1 MVILGVDLRASS
13 KRPSTVVALDG
24 ESNVIFFD
32 SFDNDPE
39 LHEMVDSC
47 KPDIIAIGAPLGL
60 PGGLCCLETTCSCRF
75 STPQNKGRQSEID
88 LARMGISCFFT
99 NKGSIIR
106 NLIYRSIQLNQHLSK
121 MGYRVIEVYPHAT
134 KVLLFGDNAPPKN
147 SPGSVTFLKAKL
159 TPLVAGLDPH
169 LDAMDK
175 NTCDAVLNA
184 YTAVLHWQ
192 DKTDVLGNEDEGM
205 LVLPKLPS

>member
-13 KRPSTVVALDG
+13 KRSSTVVALDG
-24 ESNVIFFD
+24 DSNVLFFD
-32 SFDNDPE
+32 SFDDDPE
-39 LHEMVDSC
+39 LHEMVQSC
-47 KPDIIAIGAPLGL
+47 RPDLIAIGAPLGL

-75 STPQNKGRQSEID
+75 SNPQNKGRQSEID

-99 NKGSIIR
+99 NKGSLIR
-106 NLIYRSIQLNQHLSK
+106 NLIYRSIKLNQHLSK
-121 MGYRVIEVYPHAT
+121 MGCRVIEVYPHAT

-147 SPGSVTFLKAKL
+147 SPGSVTYLKEKL

-169 LDAMDK
+169 LDAMDR

-192 DKTDVLGNEDEGM
+192 EKTDMLGTEEEGM

>member
-24 ESNVIFFD
+24 DSNVIFFD
-32 SFDNDPE
+32 SFANDPE
-39 LHEMVDSC
+39 LHEMVQSC
-47 KPDIIAIGAPLGL
+47 KPDLIAVGAPLGL
-60 PGGLCCLETTCSCRF
+60 PDGLCCLETTCSCRF
-75 STPQNKGRQSEID
+75 ATPQNKGRQSEID

-106 NLIYRSIQLNQHLSK
+106 NLIYRGIGLNQHLSE

-147 SPGSVTFLKAKL
+147 SPTSVPFLKEKL
-159 TPLVAGLDPH
+159 TPLVPGLDSY
-169 LDAMDK
+169 LDGMDR

-184 YTAVLHWQ
+184 YTAVLHWRN
-192 DKTDVLGNEDEGM
+192 KTDTLGTESEGT
-205 LVLPKLPS
+205 LVLPKLPN

>member
-24 ESNVIFFD
+24 DSNVVFFD

-39 LHEMVDSC
+39 LHEMVQSC
-47 KPDIIAIGAPLGL
+47 KPDLIAIGAPLGL
-60 PGGLCCLETTCSCRF
+60 PGGLCCLETSCSCRF

-106 NLIYRSIQLNQHLSK
+106 NLIYRSIQLNHQLSE

-147 SPGSVTFLKAKL
+147 NPGSVTFLKEKL
-159 TPLVAGLDPH
+159 TPLVAGMDPH
-169 LDAMDK
+169 LDAMDR

-192 DKTDVLGNEDEGM
+192 DKTDMLGNEEEGM

>member
-1 MVILGVDLRASS
+1 MMILGVDLRASS
-13 KRPSTVVALDG
+13 KRSSTVVALDG
-24 ESNVIFFD
+24 DSNVVFFD
-32 SFDNDPE
+32 AFDHDPE
-39 LHEMVDSC
+39 LHEMVESC
-47 KPDIIAIGAPLGL
+47 KPDLIAIGAPLGL
-60 PGGLCCLETTCSCRF
+60 PAGLCCLETAHSCRF
-75 STPQNKGRQSEID
+75 SNPQNKGRQSEID

-106 NLIYRSIQLNQHLSK
+106 NLIYRSIQLNKHLSE

-134 KVLLFGDNAPPKN
+134 KVLLFGDTAPPKN
-147 SPGSVTFLKAKL
+147 SPGSVTFLKEKL

-169 LDAMDK
+169 LDAMDR

-192 DKTDVLGNEDEGM
+192 DKTEMLGTEKEGM
-205 LVLPKLPS
+205 LVLPKLPR